1 IPSFS
6 PTVLIKLKNPIM
18 ASLCA
23 VEANLSAYVT
33 TLFSL
38 LLKQIGRFSKLQQPK
53 TNLFNSGTKP
63 TTNFDKKSLYE
74 NFLSNEGIL
83 IDVETL

>member
-1 IPSFS
+1 
-6 PTVLIKLKNPIM
+6 M

-23 VEANLSAYVT
+23 VEANLCAYIT

-38 LLKQIGRFSKLQQPK
+38 LLKQIGGFSKLQQPK
-53 TNLFNSGTKP
+53 TNLFNSGTKT

-74 NFLSNEGIL
+74 NFLSSKGIL
-83 IDVETL
+83 TRAKAL

>member
-1 IPSFS
+1 
-6 PTVLIKLKNPIM
+6 M

-23 VEANLSAYVT
+23 VEANLCAYVT

-53 TNLFNSGTKP
+53 TKLFNSGTKP

-74 NFLSNEGIL
+74 NFLSRKGIL
-83 IDVETL
+83 TRAKAL